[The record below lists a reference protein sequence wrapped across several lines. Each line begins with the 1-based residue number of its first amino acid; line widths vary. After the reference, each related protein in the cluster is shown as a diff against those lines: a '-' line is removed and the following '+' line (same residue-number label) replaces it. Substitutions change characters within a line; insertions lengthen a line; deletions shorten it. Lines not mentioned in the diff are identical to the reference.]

1 MKQENWYDTFIEML
15 TKRYPKKTQL
25 IHFLMDLLELERE
38 AVYRRLRKDVM
49 FSIHEIVTIATAWS
63 ISLDEITEINSGNIS
78 FQMKMM
84 NYLDPSKEEVNFLR
98 NVIQSIEYLKNFPE
112 TEFMD
117 ICNKL
122 PRKLFAG
129 FEHLNHFYMFKWLY
143 QYGSESEAQPMSK
156 IVISKERKKVTK
168 DYYNAIK
175 LVPQSNLIFDCNM
188 FEYLVQDIQYFHSIY
203 MITNE
208 EKELIKKDLL
218 ALLAY
223 LLEVANK
230 GYYPETRNKVS
241 LYISQLKIDTSYSYT
256 YTPEVNVC
264 YVHVFEKFEIHSY
277 NTEMVSNF
285 MSWMQLKKRTSIQIS
300 EVDEKYRIEYFTKQ
314 RQLIESL

>member
-143 QYGSESEAQPMSK
+143 QYGSENEAQPMSK

-256 YTPEVNVC
+256 FTPEVNVC

>member
-15 TKRYPKKTQL
+15 NKRYPKKTQL

-143 QYGSESEAQPMSK
+143 QYGSENEAQPMSK

-175 LVPQSNLIFDCNM
+175 LVPQSNLIFDCSL

-256 YTPEVNVC
+256 FTPEVNVC

-314 RQLIESL
+314 RQLVESL

>member
-15 TKRYPKKTQL
+15 NKRYPKKTQL

-143 QYGSESEAQPMSK
+143 QYGSENEAQPMSK

-175 LVPQSNLIFDCNM
+175 LVPQSNLIFDCSL

-314 RQLIESL
+314 RQLVESL